1 MLYRMELW
9 VGEEYQGVGM
19 FCGIDALT
27 EDDIEKADILMES
40 FSNDLEV
47 PEISEES
54 EFYFTEAGM
63 EKFHHEISGI
73 VEIFKRNGIFEVKM
87 AQIKETDSV
96 KILYQDEYQAAVETD
111 DSMNHKQVKEIY

>member
-9 VGEEYQGVGM
+9 VGEQYQGVGM

-47 PEISEES
+47 PDINEEA
-54 EFYFTEAGM
+54 EFYFTESGM
-63 EKFHHEISGI
+63 KKFHHEIFGI
-73 VEIFKRNGIFEVKM
+73 VDIFKENGLFEVKM
-87 AQIKETDSV
+87 AQIEETDSV
-96 KILYQDEYQAAVETD
+96 KILYQDKYQAAVETD
-111 DSMNHKQVKEIY
+111 DSMNRKQVKEIY

>member
-1 MLYRMELW
+1 MLYRLELW
-9 VGEEYQGVGM
+9 VGKEYQGVGM

-47 PEISEES
+47 PEISEEA

-63 EKFHHEISGI
+63 EKFHHEIYGI
-73 VEIFKRNGIFEVKM
+73 VDIFKRNGLFEVKM
-87 AQIKETDSV
+87 AQIEETGPV
-96 KILYQDEYQAAVETD
+96 KILYQDEYQAAVEIE
-111 DSMNHKQVKEIY
+111 DSMSHKQVKAIY